1 MKKGPRRYGILE
13 TDMID
18 IISILSANPK
28 TEKVVLFGSRAKGN
42 FEPGSDLDISWMG
55 KDLDLSDVIKA
66 GLEYDKL
73 FLPYKLDLVIY
84 HQIKEKALIEHIDR
98 VGVVLYEKH
107 AVTNSKQ

>member
-28 TEKVVLFGSRAKGN
+28 TEKVVLFGSRARGN
-42 FEPGSDLDISWMG
+42 YEPGSDIDISWKG
-55 KDLDLSDVIKA
+55 EDLNFSDVIKA

-73 FLPYKLDLVIY
+73 FLPYKLELVI
-84 HQIKEKALIEHIDR
+84 HSMISEPALREHIDR

-107 AVTNSKQ
+107 AVTKPKQ